1 MDRIEF
7 TNIVNHK
14 IATINAAIHSAFV
27 GAAERLSCLAERIS
41 AIWSKHKPIVFKT
54 KYPYLAKTEE
64 TTGLIAPQIYPSS
77 KVCYV
82 NPHDYLVGKFCKEYL
97 EKLNLCLYISG
108 SDSYYHHLNFNYNN
122 THDLDLILKNLKRA
136 VREEFGH

>member
-7 TNIVNHK
+7 TNLVNNK

-27 GAAERLSCLAERIS
+27 GAGERLSRFAERIR
-41 AIWSKHKPIVFKT
+41 AICSKHKPIIFEP

-64 TTGLIAPQIYPSS
+64 TTGLIATEIFPISRA
-77 KVCYV
+77 CYIH
-82 NPHDYLVGKFCKEYL
+82 PHNYLVGTFCKEYL
-97 EKLNLCLYISG
+97 EKLNL
-108 SDSYYHHLNFNYNN
+108 NYNN
-122 THDLDLILKNLKRA
+122 THDLDSILTNLKKA